1 MNDSVA
7 VHPTLGMVSLC
18 NFNHS
23 DGCIMIT
30 CDFICISLMANDIGS
45 LSMYLFAIDIVFL
58 VKCLFMSFA
67 LFLIGI
73 FAFSFFTVK

>member
-1 MNDSVA
+1 
-7 VHPTLGMVSLC
+7 
-18 NFNHS
+18 
-23 DGCIMIT
+23 MIT

-67 LFLIGI
+67 LFLIGL
-73 FAFSFFTVK
+73 FAFFFFTVK